1 MNSGVYAIVC
11 RANNKFYIGSSV
23 NLSKRINQH
32 KKALENKRHKNPHL
46 QNAYNLFG
54 KNEFYYLIIDYC
66 LDTLEKEQY
75 WITST
80 FCYDRKIG
88 FNNTKKA
95 NAPLGYKHTSESRK
109 IMSDIK
115 KQQYKE
121 GKIASN
127 FKFRTVTKHSEET
140 KEKIRQTKLGEKNPM
155 YGKKLS
161 QKEKEDKSRA
171 MNSVPR
177 WNAGKTSKDDPRLL
191 KLATW
196 KGKLPPNA
204 KKCRLI
210 NELENVDIQANSLKE
225 LSEKSKIPQIAISRI
240 LKNKSKK
247 YKNYK
252 IIYESTTFIP
262 LGK

>member
-1 MNSGVYAIVC
+1 MKWEEIAVEMHLDIRWIY
-11 RANNKFYIGSSV
+11 
-23 NLSKRINQH
+23 RIH

-155 YGKKLS
+155 YGK
-161 QKEKEDKSRA
+161 
-171 MNSVPR
+171 
-177 WNAGKTSKDDPRLL
+177 
-191 KLATW
+191 
-196 KGKLPPNA
+196 LPHNA
-204 KKCRLI
+204 KSIEI
-210 NELENVDIQANSLKE
+210 NGVVYPSMSAARQKTGLSRRTIENLVKSEVDN
-225 LSEKSKIPQIAISRI
+225 
-240 LKNKSKK
+240 N
-247 YKNYK
+247 
-252 IIYESTTFIP
+252 
-262 LGK
+262 G